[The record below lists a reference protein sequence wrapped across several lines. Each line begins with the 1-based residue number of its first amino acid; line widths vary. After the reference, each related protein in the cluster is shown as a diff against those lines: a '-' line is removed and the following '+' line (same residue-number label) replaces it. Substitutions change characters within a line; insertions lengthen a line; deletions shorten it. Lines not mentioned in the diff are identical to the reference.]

1 MERAAAA
8 VKAFNRITPQ
18 LTSYVRA
25 LLNDSSV
32 KVAAGPFSHTDG
44 HTVFIRPPMTLADKV
59 DHKRAV
65 CDVRG
70 SDFQMECPACRQA
83 DEIYSMVFHEIAH
96 IAYGSFTKEY
106 VFDVTGSVR
115 EGARLHGT
123 PEFYDFIDDRCET
136 VSLKMRGKH
145 DVNAVLSEID
155 PYLRILMFATE
166 DARIDAYAAEARPG
180 VGEMTFA
187 ATEVILNNG
196 LELEDGSRSLW
207 LDQKLDAQISVAILF
222 ELQGHDL
229 AGRFDPRVSETM
241 QWPPVARLLR
251 RRLETQLDA
260 VAMAAGALGELHKL
274 GLYDLP
280 VPAPPPPPM
289 PSDAESDPDPE
300 QGDPQ
305 PDPDNQDDS
314 DPKPGEGSGEKQDPD
329 QSEDNSDRTDES
341 ETPEEGDNDA
351 ENDSDPEDENG
362 NDSGEP
368 DGDSDDSGDDA
379 SDKSA
384 GGSNSTD
391 DSADEDKVDDST
403 GQGDQSD
410 QPDESKSDSG
420 QVEKDNSDGDNQGE
434 NSAED
439 QERSREDAGDS
450 GSESE
455 HGDSSDSDTDPDSNQ
470 DDSGSESDARNNS
483 GNYPDQLDEHRN
495 VDSHLP
501 SEPEEQN
508 QFSDIES
515 ADDLNTEAPKA
526 PDFRNDDKS
535 GSDAVKEALLGA
547 TGHREM
553 EKAKELDK
561 ISSELLARAINQ
573 VEHFDDLTGN
583 LGGFQIFRE
592 VGEGRGFGSPVG
604 YEPIP
609 ESTLSGS
616 IMRARAVF
624 AKSSKDS
631 RETALRSGKI
641 DSRALGKR
649 AWKGDDDRLFHRR
662 NIAEGIS
669 YEVVIGL
676 DISGSTGSG
685 AIRLIKNSGEAMAN
699 VLNRIGIPFSLY
711 AHTTGRNSTTDGIF
725 QDIYEIKDVK
735 DRWGSE
741 QKTKLA
747 GLAPCAGS
755 LDGHN
760 LQFYRKV
767 LDRSKANNRLALYF
781 TDGKIPATNHTEE
794 SLVMLQ
800 EIQKFE
806 RSGYK
811 ILGVGIGTDSPK
823 DYGLDTVA
831 ISSGQDIITLV
842 RALETRLVGKHRT

>member
-59 DHKRAV
+59 DHRRAV

-70 SDFQMECPACRQA
+70 EDFQMVCPACRQT

-106 VFDVTGSVR
+106 VFDTLAYVR

-123 PEFYDFIDDRCET
+123 SEFYDFIDDRCET

-145 DVNAVLSEID
+145 DVNAVLAEIN

-196 LELEDGSRSLW
+196 LELEDGRRSLW

-222 ELQGHDL
+222 ELQGHEL

-251 RRLETQLDA
+251 QRLETQLDA

-274 GLYDLP
+274 GLFDLP
-280 VPAPPPPPM
+280 VPPPPPPPM
-289 PSDAESDPDPE
+289 PSDDQADPDPE

-314 DPKPGEGSGEKQDPD
+314 DPESVEGSGEKQDSDP
-329 QSEDNSDRTDES
+329 SEDNSDRTDES

-368 DGDSDDSGDDA
+368 DGDSDDSSDDA
-379 SDKSA
+379 SDQDSD
-384 GGSNSTD
+384 GSN
-391 DSADEDKVDDST
+391 SADEDKVDDST

-410 QPDESKSDSG
+410 QPDESKSDSD
-420 QVEKDNSDGDNQGE
+420 QVEKDNSDGDDQGDD
-434 NSAED
+434 SSED
-439 QERSREDAGDS
+439 QKSSQGDS
-450 GSESE
+450 GDDGSSSV
-455 HGDSSDSDTDPDSNQ
+455 HGNSDDSDSDPDRNQ
-470 DDSGSESDARNNS
+470 DDSGSESDARDGSND
-483 GNYPDQLDEHRN
+483 YPDQLDEHRP
-495 VDSHLP
+495 VDQPGSG
-501 SEPEEQN
+501 EPKVQN

-515 ADDLNTEAPKA
+515 ADDLNTETPKA
-526 PDFRNDDKS
+526 PDFRNEEKS
-535 GSDAVKEALLGA
+535 DAGAVKEALLGA

-592 VGEGRGFGSPVG
+592 VGEGRGFGSPMG

-662 NIAEGIS
+662 DIAEGIS

-747 GLAPCAGS
+747 SLAPCAGS

-767 LDRSKANNRLALYF
+767 LDRSRANNRLALYF

-806 RSGYK
+806 QSGYK

-842 RALETRLVGKHRT
+842 RALETRVVGKHRT